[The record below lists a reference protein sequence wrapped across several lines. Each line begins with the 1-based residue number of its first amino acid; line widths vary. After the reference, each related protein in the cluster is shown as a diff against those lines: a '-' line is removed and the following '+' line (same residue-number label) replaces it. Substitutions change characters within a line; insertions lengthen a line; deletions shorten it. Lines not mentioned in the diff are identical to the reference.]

1 MQRDKIE
8 KLKYNIFIEQKIYE
22 REKFLLSN
30 EIK

>member
-1 MQRDKIE
+1 MQREKIE